1 MTKLLDRAF
10 QEASKLPE
18 VAQNA
23 LAKWL
28 MEEMED
34 EKRWEATFAETE
46 DVLEKLADDALLSDK
61 HGKTTP
67 LDMDKL

>member
-1 MTKLLDRAF
+1 MTKLLDKAY

-34 EKRWEATFAETE
+34 EKRWERTFAETE
-46 DVLEKLADDALLSDK
+46 DILEKLADEALHSDQ
-61 HGKTTP
+61 HGKTKP

>member
-10 QEASKLPE
+10 EEASKLPE
-18 VAQNA
+18 IAQNA

-34 EKRWEATFAETE
+34 EKNWEMTFAETE
-46 DVLEKLADDALLSDK
+46 DILERLADEALLADK
-61 HGKTTP
+61 QGKTNP

>member
-10 QEASKLPE
+10 QEALKLPE
-18 VAQNA
+18 ITQNA

-34 EKRWEATFAETE
+34 EKKWEMTFAETE
-46 DVLEKLADDALLSDK
+46 DILELLADEALISDK
-61 HGKTTP
+61 QGKTKP
-67 LDMDKL
+67 LDVDKL

>member
-1 MTKLLDRAF
+1 MTRLLDRAF

-18 VAQNA
+18 IAQNA

-34 EKRWEATFAETE
+34 EKEWEMTFAETE
-46 DVLEKLADDALLSDK
+46 DVLERLADEALLSDK
-61 HGKTTP
+61 QGKTNP
-67 LDMDKL
+67 LDVDKL